1 MRSNTIL
8 IALALAL
15 SVTACKK
22 QPPPDDAL
30 SIGATPAVEAPPS
43 VNAPASVRA
52 MAQNFQRVHFEFDS
66 STLGQEAKDALAA
79 NVEIM
84 RNNPDLRV
92 EVQGHCDER
101 GTTEYNI
108 ALGDRRA
115 AAVRDYMTR
124 LGVSPSRLEAV
135 SYGEERPLDYNRTE
149 VAWSQNRRA
158 EFRITWGSEEDGA
171 TGTVQ

>member
-1 MRSNTIL
+1 MRATVL
-8 IALALAL
+8 VALALSL

-30 SIGATPAVEAPPS
+30 SISATPALEAPPTS
-43 VNAPASVRA
+43 VKAPTSVRA

-66 STLGQEAKDALAA
+66 STLGKEAKDALAA

-84 RNNPDLRV
+84 RSNPDLRV

-124 LGVSPSRLEAV
+124 LGVSSTRLEAV
-135 SYGEERPLDYNRTE
+135 SYGEERPLDSSRTE
-149 VAWSQNRRA
+149 VAWSENRRA
-158 EFRITWGSEEDGA
+158 EFRITWGAEQEVA
-171 TGTVQ
+171 VGTVQ